1 MGIGP
6 GPVCNFNS
14 LDLSNIFDPTTS
26 TLADEQYLNAVSGDL
41 FPSQVNARSFRN
53 VQLSLTDRT
62 TTANSLARVIKEDNA
77 STANGPPS
85 CNQFSAIAQQ

>member
-14 LDLSNIFDPTTS
+14 LDLTDIITPETSN
-26 TLADEQYLNAVSGDL
+26 LADEQYLNAVSGDL
-41 FPSQVNARSFRN
+41 YPSRVNPGSF
-53 VQLSLTDRT
+53 VGIELSMTDRT
-62 TTANSLARVIKEDNA
+62 RTANAIARVIKEDNA

-85 CNQFSAIAQQ
+85 CNQFNEIAQV